1 MLTQVTARQD
11 HTHNQCAQTLGLAG
25 MLHWHDKLE
34 AQNTSPF
41 MCASECQMDWS
52 SKAPY
57 QKRSIPLVCELG
69 LLEWHFAKLEADEDY
84 GEALQACARARMG
97 GARQQNDFLCKAKA

>member
-1 MLTQVTARQD
+1 
-11 HTHNQCAQTLGLAG
+11 
-25 MLHWHDKLE
+25 
-34 AQNTSPF
+34 
-41 MCASECQMDWS
+41 MDWS

-84 GEALQACARARMG
+84 AKALQVRSRARMG
-97 GARQQNDFLCKAKA
+97 GTRQQNVFLLW

>member
-1 MLTQVTARQD
+1 
-11 HTHNQCAQTLGLAG
+11 
-25 MLHWHDKLE
+25 
-34 AQNTSPF
+34 

-69 LLEWHFAKLEADEDY
+69 LLEWHFAKLEADE
-84 GEALQACARARMG
+84 G

>member
-1 MLTQVTARQD
+1 M
-11 HTHNQCAQTLGLAG
+11 
-25 MLHWHDKLE
+25 
-34 AQNTSPF
+34 SPF

-52 SKAPY
+52 SKASY

-69 LLEWHFAKLEADEDY
+69 LLEWHFTKLEADEDY

-97 GARQQNDFLCKAKA
+97 GARQQNEFLCKAKA